1 MAAWSVPIT
10 VFAEK
15 EITKGAFILTSESE
29 LTDDDYSYSGGVL
42 TIKSDTA
49 ITISNAN
56 PGTATTDRIVVES
69 GASANIT
76 LSGVNIDVSGM
87 DNTAA
92 FQIEDNS
99 TGNVTITLAEG
110 TTNTLKS
117 GSNCA
122 GLHKNG
128 NTDNIGKLT
137 MQGTGT
143 LNANGGK
150 YGAGIGGGFGG
161 SGSNITISGGTVT
174 ANGGKY
180 GAGIGGGD
188 SGSGTNITISGG
200 TVTANG
206 GEDGAGIG
214 GGGAG
219 SGLNITISGGTVTA
233 NGGEYGAGIGG
244 GFGGSG
250 LNITISGSIVTANG
264 GIYGAGIGGGFG
276 GSGSN
281 ITISGGSVKAIA
293 GTNAN
298 AIGGGYERAAVTP
311 TDGYGNNVY
320 LLEIDNTNGANIF
333 INNTDY
339 PDTHIFYDSYGTQSV
354 EPKIYAYLPA
364 KTAADPNAVKVG
376 DVTTKYYYDTVD
388 LVWMEF
394 IDNALAIT
402 LDTPTAGTAFD
413 TTAELDNTNADI
425 SVAWKNGME
434 TAVGNAE
441 YDTVYT
447 AEITL
452 TPKSGYVFG
461 ADIAATVNGNSATV
475 TQNADGTITVAY
487 EFAATEHDWGEVTY
501 TWSEDG
507 KSCTATRICKNDS
520 AHTETATGTVTA
532 LISKAPS
539 CSEKGETAYTATFAE
554 DWATEQ
560 TKTVAADALGHDWNE
575 TTYEWSEDGKSCT
588 ATRTCKNDSA
598 HTETATG
605 TVTALIS
612 KAPSCSEKGETAYT
626 ATFAEDWA
634 TEQTKTVETD
644 ALGHELAYTQAKAS
658 EIGVDG
664 NIGYWHCL
672 LCDKYF
678 SDENAEN
685 EITLA
690 QTVIPALKAYPPE
703 IKDSNGGKAE
713 ILPEAPAEGDEVIV
727 AVTPDE
733 GYEIDK
739 VIVKDKDGNEIPVIE
754 NEDGTYSFIQP
765 EGKVTIEVKYK
776 KSEAPFSP
784 PTGYNNTALLA
795 VMLVSA
801 GVAGTA
807 AFTRKKRS

>member
-10 VFAEK
+10 VFAEEK
-15 EITKGAFILTSESE
+15 ITEGAFILTSESE

-49 ITISNAN
+49 ITISNAT

-143 LNANGGK
+143 LNANGGE
-150 YGAGIGGGFGG
+150 YGAGIGGGLGGSGSNITISGGTVTATGGTEGAGIGGGLGG

-188 SGSGTNITISGG
+188 SGSGLNITISGG
-200 TVTANG
+200 IVTANG
-206 GEDGAGIG
+206 GEYGAGIG
-214 GGGAG
+214 GGLGG
-219 SGLNITISGGTVTA
+219 SGSNITIRGGTVTA

-244 GFGGSG
+244 GFGGSFG
-250 LNITISGSIVTANG
+250 GSGSNITISGGTVTATG
-264 GIYGAGIGGGFG
+264 GTEGAGIGGGFG

-311 TDGYGNNVY
+311 TDGNGNNVY

-394 IDNALAIT
+394 IDNALTIT

-461 ADIAATVNGNSATV
+461 ADIAATVNGNNATV

-539 CSEKGETAYTATFAE
+539 CT
-554 DWATEQ
+554 
-560 TKTVAADALGHDWNE
+560 
-575 TTYEWSEDGKSCT
+575 
-588 ATRTCKNDSA
+588 
-598 HTETATG
+598 
-605 TVTALIS
+605 
-612 KAPSCSEKGETAYT
+612 EKGETAYT

-733 GYEIDK
+733 GYEVDK

>member
-15 EITKGAFILTSESE
+15 EITTGAFILTSESE

-49 ITISNAN
+49 ITISNAT

-92 FQIEDNS
+92 FQIADNS

-150 YGAGIGGGFGG
+150 YGAGIGGGISGSGSNITISGGTVTANGGKYGAGIGGGLSGSGSNITISGSTVTANGGKYGAGIGGGISG

-188 SGSGTNITISGG
+188 SGSG
-200 TVTANG
+200 
-206 GEDGAGIG
+206 
-214 GGGAG
+214 
-219 SGLNITISGGTVTA
+219 LNITISGGIVTA
-233 NGGEYGAGIGG
+233 NGGE
-244 GFGGSG
+244 
-250 LNITISGSIVTANG
+250 
-264 GIYGAGIGGGFG
+264 YGAGIGGGFG

-298 AIGGGYERAAVTP
+298 AIGGGYGRGAVTP
-311 TDGYGNNVY
+311 TDGNGNNVY

-394 IDNALAIT
+394 IDNALTIT

-532 LISKAPS
+532 LISKVPS
-539 CSEKGETAYTATFAE
+539 CT
-554 DWATEQ
+554 
-560 TKTVAADALGHDWNE
+560 
-575 TTYEWSEDGKSCT
+575 
-588 ATRTCKNDSA
+588 
-598 HTETATG
+598 
-605 TVTALIS
+605 
-612 KAPSCSEKGETAYT
+612 EKGETAYT

-733 GYEIDK
+733 GYEVDK

-754 NEDGTYSFIQP
+754 NGDGTYSFIQP
-765 EGKVTIEVKYK
+765 EGKVTVEVKYK